1 MITMYGYFIK
11 DFERAEKYTI
21 RQLETY
27 INRII
32 KMREVE

>member
-11 DFERAEKYTI
+11 DFEKAEQYTI
-21 RQLETY
+21 KQLETY
-27 INRII
+27 INRIM

>member
-11 DFERAEKYTI
+11 DFERAEQYSIK
-21 RQLETY
+21 QLETY

-32 KMREVE
+32 RMREVG

>member
-11 DFERAEKYTI
+11 DFEKAEQYTI
-21 RQLETY
+21 KQLETY

-32 KMREVE
+32 RMREVE

>member
-1 MITMYGYFIK
+1 MYGYFIK
-11 DFERAEKYTI
+11 DFEKAEQYTI

-27 INRII
+27 INRIM